1 MTLTSAQK
9 SAAEEVLDVIV
20 STTGPRGKRHLSAMF
35 MDLVDRADW
44 PEYYEVNCVPFPAHD
59 LMNGRSFQNPAA

>member
-9 SAAEEVLDVIV
+9 NAVEEVLEVIV
-20 STTGPRGKRHLSAMF
+20 STTGPRGKRHISAMF

-44 PEYYEVNCVPFPAHD
+44 PEYYEVNCVQFPV
-59 LMNGRSFQNPAA
+59 LGLINVRSFQNPAA